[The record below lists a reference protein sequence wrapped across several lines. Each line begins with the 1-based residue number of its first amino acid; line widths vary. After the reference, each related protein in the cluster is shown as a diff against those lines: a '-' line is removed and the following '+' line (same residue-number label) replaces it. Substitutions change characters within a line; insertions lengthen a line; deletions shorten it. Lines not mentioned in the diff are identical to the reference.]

1 MPSAT
6 TSYDPARRP
15 NPAAAE
21 RAVYYAGH
29 FGSAAAALAEVECP
43 GHDDAFDRTVNE
55 ELRQLRQIEWAAAK
69 AEREALR
76 VAA

>member
-1 MPSAT
+1 MSAAPT
-6 TSYDPARRP
+6 AYYPARRP

-21 RAVYYAGH
+21 RAVYYADW
-29 FGSAAAALAEVECP
+29 FGSAAAALDVVDCP
-43 GHDDAFDRTVNE
+43 GHNDAFERTVCE
-55 ELRQLRQIEWAAAK
+55 ELRVLRRIEWTAAK

>member
-6 TSYDPARRP
+6 PYEPARRP

-29 FGSAAAALAEVECP
+29 FGSAAAALDAVDCP
-43 GHDDAFDRTVNE
+43 GHNDAFERTVCE
-55 ELRQLRQIEWAAAK
+55 ELRQLRQIERAARLSPTAAA
-69 AEREALR
+69 RL
-76 VAA
+76 AA